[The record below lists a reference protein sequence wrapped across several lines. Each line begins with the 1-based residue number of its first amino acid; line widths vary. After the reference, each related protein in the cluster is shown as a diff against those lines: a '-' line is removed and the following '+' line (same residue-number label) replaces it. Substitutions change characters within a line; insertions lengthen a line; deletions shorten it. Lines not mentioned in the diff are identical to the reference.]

1 MYDIVDGITDAGL
14 THLIGMKSLT
24 QLERKSR
31 PDLTDAAITAFQK
44 TRPDVTV
51 SR

>member
-24 QLERKSR
+24 RLERKSR
-31 PDLTDAAITAFQK
+31 PNKPTPPL
-44 TRPDVTV
+44 PP
-51 SR
+51 SRKRARM